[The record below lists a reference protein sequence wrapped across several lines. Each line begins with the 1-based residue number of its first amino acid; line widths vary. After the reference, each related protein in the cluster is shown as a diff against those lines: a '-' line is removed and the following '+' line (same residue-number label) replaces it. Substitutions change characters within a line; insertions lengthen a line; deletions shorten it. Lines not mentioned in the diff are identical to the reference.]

1 MPNSLKAANTEQ
13 EVERRMDE
21 AVRRALETPHKPN
34 KEISGKKPV
43 SPKAKARKTGR

>member
-1 MPNSLKAANTEQ
+1 MKKDANRSTEQ
-13 EVERRMDE
+13 EVERRMTD

-43 SPKAKARKTGR
+43 SPKKAVPKG